1 MMPEAS
7 LQQAT
12 APAMAPVGEEAD
24 TIADMYLT
32 FDLGE
37 EEYGVSIAGVTEIVG
52 MQRIMPIPDM
62 PRYLRGVINL
72 RGKVIPLMDVRIRFD
87 MPHRDYDDRTVIIV
101 MEVDDAPVGLIVDGV
116 REVREIPADRIDQR
130 SQTGRNG
137 TKSVISGIGQVGDR
151 VAVLLD
157 PSVLVSVSEI
167 NLARE
172 AEAK

>member
-1 MMPEAS
+1 MMPQPAPTGNAA
-7 LQQAT
+7 QALI
-12 APAMAPVGEEAD
+12 EDDAD

-62 PRYLRGVINL
+62 PPYLRGVINL
-72 RGKVIPLMDVRIRFD
+72 RGKVIPLMDVRLRFE
-87 MPHRDYDDRTVIIV
+87 MPERAYDDRTVIIV

-116 REVREIPADRIDQR
+116 REVREIPASQIDRRGQI
-130 SQTGRNG
+130 GRNG
-137 TKSVISGIGQVGDR
+137 GRSVIAGIAQVGDR

-157 PSVLVSVSEI
+157 PSVLVSEDD
-167 NLARE
+167 LAPTRD
-172 AEAK
+172 ADAA

>member
-1 MMPEAS
+1 MS
-7 LQQAT
+7 
-12 APAMAPVGEEAD
+12 APVIAAMGEDEN

-72 RGKVIPLMDVRIRFD
+72 RGKVIPLMDVRLRFE
-87 MPHRDYDDRTVIIV
+87 MPERDYDDRTVIIV
-101 MEVDDAPVGLIVDGV
+101 MEVEDAPVGLIVDGV
-116 REVREIPADRIDQR
+116 REVREIPPAQIDRRGQISR
-130 SQTGRNG
+130 SGARST
-137 TKSVISGIGQVGDR
+137 IAGIAQVGER

-157 PSVLVSVSEI
+157 PSVLVSDGDI
-167 NLARE
+167 AIARS
-172 AEAK
+172 AEAG

>member
-1 MMPEAS
+1 MMPQVS
-7 LQQAT
+7 LQETT
-12 APAMAPVGEEAD
+12 APAMAALGEETDA
-24 TIADMYLT
+24 IADMYLT
-32 FDLGE
+32 FDLGD
-37 EEYGVSIAGVTEIVG
+37 EEYGVGIAGVTEIVG

-101 MEVDDAPVGLIVDGV
+101 MEVDEAPVGLIVDGV
-116 REVREIPADRIDQR
+116 REVREIPADKIDQR
-130 SQTGRNG
+130 GQAGRQG
-137 TKSVISGIGQVGDR
+137 AKSVIFGIGQVGDQ

-167 NLARE
+167 ALARD
-172 AEAK
+172 ADAK